1 MRLAVAKRDAIDVA
15 ARLQREVGHVQG
27 FANQQVG
34 GERVVRA
41 PVVGHHLAHQR
52 ERELVVARWH
62 RRVRREHASALD
74 VGGDFTRHH
83 GHPPASHFL
92 EAELQ
97 HERGRV
103 SLVHVEAPELVQAE
117 RAKNAHATDAEQ
129 QFLAQPVAQVAAVQ
143 MVGQSAVRIG
153 VCRHVG
159 VEKQDGH
166 DVSADAGHLVAPRP
180 QLDGA
185 PLDADGDPRRQF
197 GQPIGG
203 RPIDRLLALPA
214 VGAELLAKV
223 AAPVDECDGD
233 HVEAAVGRG
242 TDGVAGEDAESA
254 RVGRKLGRQAD
265 LHREV
270 GDRGRA
276 VHAGQRW
283 ESASGPK
290 SARERSCLA
299 ARGAGSRRSMTMLLR
314 SPSAS

>member
-1 MRLAVAKRDAIDVA
+1 MATRDAIDVA
-15 ARLQREVGHVQG
+15 ARLQREVGHVQR
-27 FANQQVG
+27 FADQQVG
-34 GERVVRA
+34 GERFVRA
-41 PVVGHHLAHQR
+41 PVVGHHLLHQR
-52 ERELVVARWH
+52 ERELVVARGH

-83 GHPPASHFL
+83 RHAPAPHFL

-103 SLVHVEAPELVQAE
+103 SLVHVEAADLVQAE

-143 MVGQSAVRIG
+143 VVGQSAVRIG
-153 VCRHVG
+153 VSRHVG

-197 GQPIGG
+197 GQQIGG
-203 RPIDRLLALPA
+203 RPGNRLLALPTI
-214 VGAELLAKV
+214 GAELLAKV
-223 AAPVDECDGD
+223 AAPVKECDGD

-242 TDGVAGEDAESA
+242 TEGVAGEDAEPA

-276 VHAGQRW
+276 VHA
-283 ESASGPK
+283 
-290 SARERSCLA
+290 LA
-299 ARGAGSRRSMTMLLR
+299 AQKACPRLRGRGAIA
-314 SPSAS
+314 P